1 MKYIFAFIF
10 IFFFSS
16 CCKQKDCLI
25 GHINEISLASFTA
38 SDIDTI
44 VVRRFTKA
52 SNFNNLLDTINLTYS
67 NSNSYPNGDT
77 TTIYVSDTSLAM
89 KANYDYEIY
98 IPATNTVAGISNII
112 APQTQHQVCTV
123 CDCVQGP
130 CFNPV
135 TSFTLNGQILS
146 DDYVYLKK

>member
-1 MKYIFAFIF
+1 MKYVFGFIF
-10 IFFFSS
+10 ITSLTS
-16 CCKQKDCLI
+16 CCKQKDCLT
-25 GHINEISLASFTA
+25 GHITEISLASYTA

-44 VVRRFTKA
+44 IVRRFIKA
-52 SNFNNLLDTINLTYS
+52 SNFNSLVDTITLSYS
-67 NSNSYPNGDT
+67 NSSSYPNGDT
-77 TTIYVSDTSLAM
+77 TAVHISDTSLAM

-98 IPATNTVAGISNII
+98 IPATNTVARVSNII
-112 APQTQHQVCTV
+112 APQKQHQVCTF

-135 TSFTLNGQILS
+135 TSFVLNGQIVS